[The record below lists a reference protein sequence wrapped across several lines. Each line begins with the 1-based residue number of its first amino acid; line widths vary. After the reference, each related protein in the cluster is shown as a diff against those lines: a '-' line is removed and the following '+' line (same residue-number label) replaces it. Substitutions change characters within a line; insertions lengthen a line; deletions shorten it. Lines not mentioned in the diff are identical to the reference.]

1 MESKSDLNAQF
12 ANAFYRKLVN
22 QSSPSWLAKLKM
34 LEGKKGKIT
43 FGGIPHKAYWFDL
56 KRNHFSIIVDVLNEV
71 CPHLGPF
78 NKKTIIFQENEDSG
92 ESIPLQSENPSE
104 TFKDFHSKHSSNYFH
119 FTWFGLFNYPRFHSC
134 EKIYVCSS
142 YCGRRINRP
151 FKCHEK
157 K

>member
-12 ANAFYRKLVN
+12 ANAFYRKLEN

-78 NKKTIIFQENEDSG
+78 NKKPSFSRRTKNQTNR
-92 ESIPLQSENPSE
+92 NPS
-104 TFKDFHSKHSSNYFH
+104 
-119 FTWFGLFNYPRFHSC
+119 
-134 EKIYVCSS
+134 
-142 YCGRRINRP
+142 
-151 FKCHEK
+151 
-157 K
+157 

>member
-1 MESKSDLNAQF
+1 MESKSELNAQF
-12 ANAFYRKLVN
+12 ANAFYRKLEN

-78 NKKTIIFQENEDSG
+78 NKKTTIFNKNNESAKPKLLQTEN
-92 ESIPLQSENPSE
+92 L
-104 TFKDFHSKHSSNYFH
+104 
-119 FTWFGLFNYPRFHSC
+119 
-134 EKIYVCSS
+134 
-142 YCGRRINRP
+142 
-151 FKCHEK
+151 
-157 K
+157 

>member
-1 MESKSDLNAQF
+1 MESKSDLNAEF
-12 ANAFYRKLVN
+12 SNAFYRKLEN

-78 NKKTIIFQENEDSG
+78 NKKTIIFQENE
-92 ESIPLQSENPSE
+92 ESDESKPLQTENPSE
-104 TFKDFHSKHSSNYFH
+104 TFKLKATSGKFTFIGAEAKRESSKSQIR
-119 FTWFGLFNYPRFHSC
+119 WLILFFQRYAD
-134 EKIYVCSS
+134 IW
-142 YCGRRINRP
+142 RRIP
-151 FKCHEK
+151 F
-157 K
+157 

>member
-12 ANAFYRKLVN
+12 ANVFFRKLEN

-78 NKKTIIFQENEDSG
+78 NKKTSFSRKTKNQMHCIRSNPRI
-92 ESIPLQSENPSE
+92 LQI
-104 TFKDFHSKHSSNYFH
+104 
-119 FTWFGLFNYPRFHSC
+119 L
-134 EKIYVCSS
+134 
-142 YCGRRINRP
+142 
-151 FKCHEK
+151 
-157 K
+157 

>member
-12 ANAFYRKLVN
+12 ANAFYRKLEN

-78 NKKTIIFQENEDSG
+78 NKKTVIFQENEESD
-92 ESIPLQSENPSE
+92 ESIPFLTENPSE
-104 TFKDFHSKHSSNYFH
+104 TYKLKAAS
-119 FTWFGLFNYPRFHSC
+119 
-134 EKIYVCSS
+134 
-142 YCGRRINRP
+142 
-151 FKCHEK
+151 
-157 K
+157 